1 MPIKILIADDH
12 QMFREGLNSLLQGDP
27 KMEVVGMAQN
37 GREAVQLCSALL
49 PDVVLMD
56 ISMPDLNGIEATRQI
71 QKEHPEMMI
80 IGLSMHADHRF
91 VTRMLKAGAVGYL
104 LKDSAFEE
112 LARAIRVVKSGKI
125 YLSTN
130 ISDLLIKDYIRNIK
144 DEETSYLA
152 KLSEREREVLQLLAE
167 GKNVKQIAAKL
178 DISDKTVETHRQHI
192 MRKLEIYNLADL
204 IKFALREGITTLE

>member
-1 MPIKILIADDH
+1 
-12 QMFREGLNSLLQGDP
+12 
-27 KMEVVGMAQN
+27 
-37 GREAVQLCSALL
+37 
-49 PDVVLMD
+49 
-56 ISMPDLNGIEATRQI
+56 
-71 QKEHPEMMI
+71 
-80 IGLSMHADHRF
+80 
-91 VTRMLKAGAVGYL
+91 
-104 LKDSAFEE
+104 FEE

>member
-1 MPIKILIADDH
+1 M
-12 QMFREGLNSLLQGDP
+12 
-27 KMEVVGMAQN
+27 
-37 GREAVQLCSALL
+37 
-49 PDVVLMD
+49 
-56 ISMPDLNGIEATRQI
+56 
-71 QKEHPEMMI
+71 
-80 IGLSMHADHRF
+80 
-91 VTRMLKAGAVGYL
+91 
-104 LKDSAFEE
+104 
-112 LARAIRVVKSGKI
+112 
-125 YLSTN
+125 
-130 ISDLLIKDYIRNIK
+130 LIKDYIRNIK

>member
-1 MPIKILIADDH
+1 
-12 QMFREGLNSLLQGDP
+12 
-27 KMEVVGMAQN
+27 MEVVGMAQN

-71 QKEHPEMMI
+71 QKEHPETMI